1 MPTSGTITKYVFLV
15 ISHIYPVISKEL
27 DNMIEKR
34 GYPEIKSVRQWKI
47 EPRPRTKS
55 QCKLVSVQPW
65 KRNWLVKS
73 ELNETCGVVGV
84 TSAPLSLMLIG
95 WGQTRFLFV
104 QAEIIT
110 KIRVGTNLQYTQK
123 RQTRAYPANSYYSL
137 QWFKNLIKIW
147 DSKGNAA

>member
-55 QCKLVSVQPW
+55 QCKLVSVQP
-65 KRNWLVKS
+65 
-73 ELNETCGVVGV
+73 
-84 TSAPLSLMLIG
+84 
-95 WGQTRFLFV
+95 
-104 QAEIIT
+104 
-110 KIRVGTNLQYTQK
+110 
-123 RQTRAYPANSYYSL
+123 
-137 QWFKNLIKIW
+137 
-147 DSKGNAA
+147 